1 MDDLAWKMRALARE
15 KLPVARYLHTLGVEK
30 EAVTLAARWRQ
41 DAAQARYAALLHD
54 ITKPMQ
60 NQLKL
65 CAEYGI
71 IPPEFERAEPKLLH
85 ALTAEARAREWG
97 LPRGTLDAIRW
108 HTTGRA
114 GMSLLEK
121 ILYLADYIAPFREP
135 FEGLAELR
143 RLAYSDI
150 DHAMILGLRLVVEA
164 QLSAGNELHPS
175 SAEALNEL
183 EEKKRRIAI

>member
-1 MDDLAWKMRALARE
+1 MDDLARQLRALARGE
-15 KLPVARYLHTLGVEK
+15 LPAKRYLHTLGVEK
-30 EAVTLAARWRQ
+30 EATALAMRWGQ
-41 DAAQARYAALLHD
+41 DVKQARYAALLHD
-54 ITKPMQ
+54 ITKPQQ

-71 IPPEFERAEPKLLH
+71 IPPEFESETPKLLH

-114 GMSLLEK
+114 GMSVLEK
-121 ILYLADYIAPFREP
+121 VLYLADYIEPFREP

-143 RLAYSDI
+143 RLAFADI
-150 DHAMILGLRLVVEA
+150 DKAMAFALKLTVDTQLARGNTLHPASVEA
-164 QLSAGNELHPS
+164 
-175 SAEALNEL
+175 L
-183 EEKKRRIAI
+183 EELTEKSAPV